1 LVLRILVMF
10 AGTSS
15 RCLQRKGAIA
25 VSRLE
30 DVVVLPKSEAECP
43 KDAGIVV
50 HYED

>member
-1 LVLRILVMF
+1 MF

-15 RCLQRKGAIA
+15 RRLQRKGAIA

-30 DVVVLPKSEAECP
+30 DVVVLPK
-43 KDAGIVV
+43 DAGIVV

>member
-1 LVLRILVMF
+1 MMF

-30 DVVVLPKSEAECP
+30 NVVVLLKTEAEGS

>member
-1 LVLRILVMF
+1 MMF

-30 DVVVLPKSEAECP
+30 DVVVLPK
-43 KDAGIVV
+43 DAGIVV